1 MALIGAIGGLNS
13 GLLGVGGGITM
24 VPLMVLMAGFTQ
36 RRAHALSL
44 MAMVIIA
51 SVASVPYVMAGQ
63 VRWDWAAALAAGSIG
78 GAQIGARLLSRA
90 AEGPLKVGFATL
102 LVVTAG
108 LMVLGHPQGS
118 GAILGGTTLLLV
130 MVVVGVLVGAL
141 SGLLGIGGGIV
152 MVPFMALVAG
162 GTQQVAQGTSML
174 VIVPTA
180 VTSAVLLARRK
191 VARPADGVVM
201 GVAGACLGVVGSLIA
216 LHLPGQ
222 ILGWIFAALI
232 TVVAI
237 RLLRDGLRL
246 LRLGASAGQ

>member
-1 MALIGAIGGLNS
+1 MAVIGAIGGLNS

-44 MAMVIIA
+44 MAMVVIA
-51 SVASVPYVMAGQ
+51 SIASVPYVIAGQ
-63 VRWDWAAALAAGSIG
+63 VRGDWAVALALGSIG
-78 GAQIGARLLSRA
+78 GAQVGARLLSRA
-90 AEGPLKVGFATL
+90 AEGPLKVGFAAL
-102 LVVTAG
+102 LLLTAA
-108 LMVLGHPQGS
+108 LMVFGHPQGN
-118 GAILGGTTLLLV
+118 GALLGGASLLLV

-162 GTQQVAQGTSML
+162 GSQQVAQGTSML

-180 VTSAVLLARRK
+180 LTSSILLARRK
-191 VARPADGVVM
+191 VARPADGAVM
-201 GVAGACLGVVGSLIA
+201 GVAGACLGIVGSLIA

-232 TVVAI
+232 TLVAI
-237 RLLRDGLRL
+237 RLLRDGVRL
-246 LRLGASAGQ
+246 LRSGASINE